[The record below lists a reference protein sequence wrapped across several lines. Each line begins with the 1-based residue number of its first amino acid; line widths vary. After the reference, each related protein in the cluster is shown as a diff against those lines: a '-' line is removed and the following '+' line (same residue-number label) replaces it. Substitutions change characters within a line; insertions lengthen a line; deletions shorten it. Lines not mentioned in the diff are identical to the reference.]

1 MDVIDQYFEKV
12 NELLNKIKNNE
23 KENILKAA
31 EIMANAI
38 VNDRLIHVIGPGGH
52 SDLGAREMFYRAGGL
67 IPIDAILDPGWS
79 LEHGA
84 RRSTS
89 IERTP
94 GYALA
99 VLKQYPLEKGDVLII
114 TQPWGINSV
123 CIDTALE
130 AKKLGLTVIA
140 ITSPEFSKKV
150 PLDHPARHPS
160 KKNLFEIADIVIN
173 NYMPF
178 EDAVLD
184 IEGSPQ
190 KVSPVSTILTAF
202 TINCLVAATAKKL
215 SERGIQPPI
224 WRSGNIPGG
233 DEYNRKWFEKY
244 KGRIKHLF

>member
-1 MDVIDQYFEKV
+1 MDIIDEYFEKV

-23 KENILKAA
+23 KKNIEKAA
-31 EIMANAI
+31 EIIANAI
-38 VNDRLIHVIGPGGH
+38 INDKLIHVIGPGGH

-84 RRSTS
+84 KRSTS

-99 VLKQYPLEKGDVLII
+99 VLKQYLLEKGDVLII
-114 TQPWGINSV
+114 TQPWGINSI
-123 CIDTALE
+123 CIDTALF
-130 AKKLGLTVIA
+130 AKELGLTVIA

-190 KVSPVSTILTAF
+190 KVSPVSTILTTF
-202 TINCLVAATAKKL
+202 VINCLVAATAKKI
-215 SERGIQPPI
+215 SEKGIQPPI

-244 KGRIKHLF
+244 KGRIKLLY